1 MTSQRIQNK
10 NNLPVRMEVLSV
22 SLKEMKLGVKGQLR
36 GWLFVIA
43 AVIAILTVCLW
54 QIHGFISESLHWH

>member
-1 MTSQRIQNK
+1 
-10 NNLPVRMEVLSV
+10 MEVLSV